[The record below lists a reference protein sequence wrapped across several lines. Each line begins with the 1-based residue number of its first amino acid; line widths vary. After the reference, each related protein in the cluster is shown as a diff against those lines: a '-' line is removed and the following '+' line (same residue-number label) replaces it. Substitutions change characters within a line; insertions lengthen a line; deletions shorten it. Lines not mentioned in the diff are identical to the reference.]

1 MDGYQAI
8 ERVFQLGYRYAR
20 QIARVRVG
28 IGIWLLFLTGVLY
41 GSGHGGRW
49 GWLLVVGAALHFAL
63 AYRLSRIATNDS
75 DRRMRLDGGVL
86 SAARPRRRLLG
97 RVLGSALVVALV
109 TAGWLSAG
117 PPAGASS
124 EVPNVSA
131 SIVGAPVRVAHTTL
145 GTVAYRTLGS
155 GPALLLIMGYAG
167 TMETWDPLF
176 VDTLARHY
184 RVVIFDNAG
193 TGATRRLPGQLTI
206 DAMAAQTS
214 ALINALRLGRTN
226 VLGWSMGG
234 MIAQALAVT
243 HPGQVRRLVLC
254 ATFPGTGRI
263 VKPPQKQIDALTSGN
278 PQATSAALFPADQA
292 FAFNA
297 MSAELSLYPA
307 HATAPA
313 TTIAAQGSASLQ
325 WFAGRDTAGR
335 ETARIAA
342 PTLIADGAE
351 DRLDATFNGH
361 VLAGLIRHS
370 TLLLYPDAGHA
381 FLFQEGVP
389 FLARVETFLS
399 GAPPDEPLAV
409 LRTAFRADQARELA
423 AGLTWVHGLKV
434 LAKDAPHTSGQVAQ
448 ARAAAL
454 DAPYVSTLAAID
466 DGLLGVGTQGRL
478 GAAVVRLVDADQLL
492 IEDVAALPEL
502 AGAQR
507 TTWGPTFKR
516 NGLLDE
522 AASKTLDNDLRLPFP
537 TGATGT
543 S

>member
-1 MDGYQAI
+1 M
-8 ERVFQLGYRYAR
+8 
-20 QIARVRVG
+20 
-28 IGIWLLFLTGVLY
+28 
-41 GSGHGGRW
+41 
-49 GWLLVVGAALHFAL
+49 
-63 AYRLSRIATNDS
+63 
-75 DRRMRLDGGVL
+75 
-86 SAARPRRRLLG
+86 
-97 RVLGSALVVALV
+97 ALV
-109 TAGWLSAG
+109 TAGWLSAS
-117 PPAGASS
+117 PRAGASN
-124 EVPNVSA
+124 EVPSVPA
-131 SIVGAPVRVAHTTL
+131 SIVGTPVRVAHTKL
-145 GTVAYRTLGS
+145 GAVAYRTLGS
-155 GPALLLIMGYAG
+155 GPPLLMIMGYAG

-193 TGATRRLPGQLTI
+193 TGATTALAAPLTI

-214 ALINALRLGRTN
+214 ALIDALALGRPD

-254 ATFPGTGRI
+254 ATFPGAGRI

-278 PQATSAALFPADQA
+278 PQATAAALFPADQA
-292 FAFNA
+292 FAFDA

-307 HATAPA
+307 SATAPA
-313 TTIAAQGSASLQ
+313 ATIAAQGRASLG
-325 WFAGRDTAGR
+325 WFAGRDDAGR
-335 ETARIAA
+335 ETARITA

-351 DRLDATFNGH
+351 DRLDATFNDH
-361 VLAGLIRHS
+361 VLAGLIHRS

-399 GAPPDEPLAV
+399 GPARAEPLAV
-409 LRTAFRADQARELA
+409 LRTSFRTDQARELA
-423 AGLTWVHGLKV
+423 AGLRWVHGLQV
-434 LAKDAPHTSGQVAQ
+434 LAKDARHISGQASQ

-454 DAPYVSTLAAID
+454 DGPYVSTLAAID
-466 DGLLGVGTQGRL
+466 DGLLGLGTQGRL
-478 GAAVVRLVDADQLL
+478 GAAVARLVDADQLL
-492 IEDVAALPEL
+492 IEDIAALSEL

-507 TTWGPTFKR
+507 TTWGPTLKR
-516 NGLLDE
+516 NSITDE
-522 AASKTLDNDLRLPFP
+522 AASKALDNDLRLPVP